1 VSSPKIPSQKT
12 TTETL
17 SLATLLT
24 PETKITSLC
33 DTVQKIRDP
42 QEMSKFRGILEDPT
56 CNQGIQFSL
65 DCKKVNSL
73 AVTKAIPLGHIL
85 SSQRHPAT
93 RDEQWI
99 LLSAKQRYGIAASLA
114 WSVLHLNG
122 SSWFGETLDYSRINL
137 FLEEDESGRKV
148 LSRYP
153 CTLSGFPSSTSS
165 TVTLEDSIE
174 DDLRQFIP
182 NTTIFLLGTLLIE
195 LCLRKP
201 LISFQSPN
209 QGASPVSMSDIYHQA
224 RKSLED
230 VYREAGDSY
239 GDAVSRCIK
248 FSFDG
253 SDAHNHLGS
262 AQFRQKFY
270 EVVVAPIQATCIIF
284 SSL

>member
-1 VSSPKIPSQKT
+1 
-12 TTETL
+12 
-17 SLATLLT
+17 
-24 PETKITSLC
+24 
-33 DTVQKIRDP
+33 
-42 QEMSKFRGILEDPT
+42 
-56 CNQGIQFSL
+56 
-65 DCKKVNSL
+65 
-73 AVTKAIPLGHIL
+73 
-85 SSQRHPAT
+85 
-93 RDEQWI
+93 
-99 LLSAKQRYGIAASLA
+99 
-114 WSVLHLNG
+114 LNG
-122 SSWFGETLDYSRINL
+122 SSWFGETLDHSRINL
-137 FLEEDESGRKV
+137 FLQEDESGRKV

-153 CTLSGFPSSTSS
+153 YTLSGFPPTSS

-174 DDLRQFIP
+174 DDLKPFIP

-209 QGASPVSMSDIYHQA
+209 QGASPVSMSGIYHQA
-224 RKSLED
+224 QKSLED

-270 EVVVAPIQATCIIF
+270 EVVVAPVQATCIIF